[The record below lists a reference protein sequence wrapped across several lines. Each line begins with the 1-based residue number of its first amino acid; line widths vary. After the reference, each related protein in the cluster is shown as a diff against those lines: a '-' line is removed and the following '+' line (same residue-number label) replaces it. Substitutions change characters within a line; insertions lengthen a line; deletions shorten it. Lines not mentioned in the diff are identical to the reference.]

1 MKKMNEMWNSL
12 SKKAKLFIAALV
24 AIAVWI
30 VVTQVF

>member
-12 SKKAKLFIAALV
+12 SKKAKLFAV
-24 AIAVWI
+24 AVIVIAVWI